1 MSAPAVC
8 PIAKVPRGELER
20 LFDEEDARWA
30 CDLKWS
36 FEPTRRRLE
45 GAFAER
51 TLEGFAARDHLGTC
65 AYATYAL
72 EGGHGTVGTFFASS
86 RSRAG
91 GLEDL
96 LVGLILDQLLARGA
110 RVIDCQTLFSS
121 DPGLKEPFATRGFE
135 SAARIYMTVERGAWC
150 ASTRTSP
157 KTFETMPTYRSH
169 LASAAR
175 LIYEA
180 HAPSRDLDASS
191 SFDTPDSCE
200 RVLRQLMLEEVC
212 GPFDSLGSRRVE
224 ANGHTL
230 ALTLLTWPLPD
241 VVHISEVA
249 TAPSSRRLGLARHC
263 LTQALKTAFEQG
275 GASCATLSVTASNQA
290 ALALYESMGFVPRIR
305 YGSHVRR
312 AAPRC

>member
-1 MSAPAVC
+1 M
-8 PIAKVPRGELER
+8 
-20 LFDEEDARWA
+20 WA
-30 CDLKWS
+30 CNLRWS
-36 FEPTRRRLE
+36 FEPTRRRLA
-45 GAFAER
+45 GALTER

-86 RSRAG
+86 RARAG
-91 GLEDL
+91 GLEGL

-121 DPGLKEPFATRGFE
+121 DPGLEEPFATRGFE
-135 SAARIYMTVERGAWC
+135 SAARIYMTAERGAWR
-150 ASTRTSP
+150 ASKRASP
-157 KTFETMPTYRSH
+157 KTFETLSTYRSD
-169 LASAAR
+169 LTSAAR

-180 HAPSRDLDASS
+180 HALSRDLDASS

-200 RVLRQLMLEEVC
+200 RILRQLMLEEVC

-224 ANGHTL
+224 ADGHTL
-230 ALTLLTWPLPD
+230 ALTLLTWPLPG

-263 LTQALKTAFEQG
+263 LTEALSTAFEQG
-275 GASCATLSVTASNQA
+275 GASSATLSVTASNRA

-305 YGSHVRR
+305 YGSHVLRV
-312 AAPRC
+312 APRC